1 MQRYGQVVKVRP
13 EKYEEYKYLHDNIWP
28 EIVDL
33 IHGANVENFSI
44 FYRDGYLFKY
54 FEYVGDDFEADMA
67 KLAANPKN
75 KEWLTHT
82 DPCQE
87 GVETAEPGQL
97 WVPMDLMIHF

>member
-1 MQRYGQVVKVRP
+1 MQRYAQVVKVRP
-13 EKYEEYKYLHDNIWP
+13 EKYEEYKYLHDHVWP

-33 IHGANVENFSI
+33 IHAANVENFNI

-54 FEYVGDDFEADMA
+54 FEYVGEDFQGDME
-67 KLAANPKN
+67 KLASNPKN

-87 GVETAEPGQL
+87 AVETAEPGQL
-97 WVPMDLMIHF
+97 WAPMELMIHF

>member
-1 MQRYGQVVKVRP
+1 MQRYAQVVKVRP

-33 IHGANVENFSI
+33 IHAANVENFSI

-82 DPCQE
+82 DPCKE
-87 GVETAEPGQL
+87 VVESAAPGQL
-97 WVPMDLMIHF
+97 WAPMDLMIHF